1 MNAELANL
9 RDLLERR
16 LLVIADHAWRDR
28 DPEAHLAALRDVS
41 EALMKE
47 HDRLRASLPPRL
59 NHFLA
64 QASYSKALE
73 YLADSA

>member
-1 MNAELANL
+1 VNAELANL